1 MCYWRVGRSGFIE
14 LALSLAGYL
23 LLVSDLLSEPLGLCE
38 SINCLLIIKDVALGA
53 TKHVKNA
60 LFDVPL
66 SAFIGIGS
74 LDQPLALLIQGS
86 VLFLHY
92 QVKQL
97 VLETVKSDDEIDQ
110 GDFRGDF
117 W

>member
-1 MCYWRVGRSGFIE
+1 MCYWRVGCSGFIE

-38 SINCLLIIKDVALGA
+38 SINRLLVVKDVALGA
-53 TKHVKNA
+53 SKYVKNA

-74 LDQPLALLIQGS
+74 LDQPLALLI
-86 VLFLHY
+86 
-92 QVKQL
+92 
-97 VLETVKSDDEIDQ
+97 
-110 GDFRGDF
+110 
-117 W
+117 